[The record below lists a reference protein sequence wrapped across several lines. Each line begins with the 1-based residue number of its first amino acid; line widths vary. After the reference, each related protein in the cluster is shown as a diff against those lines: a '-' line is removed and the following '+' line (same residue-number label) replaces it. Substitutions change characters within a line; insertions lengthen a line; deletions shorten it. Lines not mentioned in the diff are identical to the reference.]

1 MFFKADRCTI
11 QWSPNGKHLLA
22 LAQTEVDSTGV
33 SYYGE
38 THLYFVSGDGSF
50 DCRVTLDKEGPIHDV
65 AWSPASNEFVVLYGY
80 MPSKAMLF
88 DLRCEAV
95 YEFPVGSKNHI
106 RWNPQGTLLCFG
118 GFGNLPGHVE
128 IWSRHLAEAS
138 GEIRRIGCFQSQGSS
153 VCEWGPDGLT
163 LLTAIVTPRLRVDN
177 GYKIWSWNGQCLGKA
192 TFDELYGT
200 TWRMPKCDKAIF
212 PGLVDPSQARSVTPG
227 QPEQAVKK
235 EAYRP
240 PGLRHL
246 SPSSQAAK
254 DSATSPATTASSS
267 STQSTPA
274 STMTKEERAVK
285 KLKVKLDQIAIL
297 KDKMNAGESLE
308 LNQVEKIKREDK
320 VRKEYEQALIAMKNA
335 ASARK

>member
-88 DLRCEAV
+88 DLRCEPV
-95 YEFPVGSKNHI
+95 FEFPVGSKNHI

-128 IWSRHLAEAS
+128 VWSRHLGGAP
-138 GEIRRIGCFQSQGSS
+138 GEIKRIGHFQSQGSS

-163 LLTAIVTPRLRVDN
+163 LLTAVVTPRLRVDN
-177 GYKIWSWNGQCLGKA
+177 GYKLWSWNGQCLGQA
-192 TFDELYGT
+192 ALEELYGA
-200 TWRMPKCDKAIF
+200 TWRVPLKCDSKSS
-212 PGLVDPSQARSVTPG
+212 PGLVDPSQVRSVSPG
-227 QPEQAVKK
+227 QPEQVIKK
-235 EAYRP
+235 EVYRP

-246 SPSSQAAK
+246 SPLSFQGSTGSGTAA
-254 DSATSPATTASSS
+254 ATATPPQLPPT
-267 STQSTPA
+267 STT
-274 STMTKEERAVK
+274 TREEKAVK
-285 KLKVKLDQIAIL
+285 KLREKLDQIAAL
-297 KDKMNAGESLE
+297 KDKANAGETLE
-308 LNQVEKIKREDK
+308 LNQIEKIKREGE
-320 VRKEYEQALIAMKNA
+320 VRKEYEQAVIAMKNVA
-335 ASARK
+335 PIKK